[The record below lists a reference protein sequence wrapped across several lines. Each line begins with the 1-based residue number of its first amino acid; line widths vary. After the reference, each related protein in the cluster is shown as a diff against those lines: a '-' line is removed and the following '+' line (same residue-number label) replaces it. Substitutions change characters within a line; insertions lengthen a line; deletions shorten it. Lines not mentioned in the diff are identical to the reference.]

1 MEEKRKIE
9 ILKSQLGLDI
19 TTDISKFD
27 KVDCTIYT
35 ESTADGYD
43 VYVLTN
49 NPSNVSICEDVYY
62 YDHDIA
68 DSFAEQ
74 VRYGD
79 TSFYIDDY
87 IYEDCYMEDKL
98 LEMFDEYIEDIVEGD
113 STTEEE
119 KKFLVEEYGLEEKL
133 DVKQDLTIKK

>member
-19 TTDISKFD
+19 TTDINRFNE
-27 KVDCTIYT
+27 VDCTIYT

-68 DSFAEQ
+68 DSFGEQ
-74 VRYGD
+74 IRYGD

-87 IYEDCYMEDKL
+87 IYEDCYIEDKL
-98 LEMFDEYIEDIVEGD
+98 IELFDDYVEMFVEGD
-113 STTEEE
+113 KITDKERD
-119 KKFLVEEYGLEEKL
+119 FLIEEYGLKVES
-133 DVKQDLTIKK
+133 

>member
-19 TTDISKFD
+19 TTDVGEFD
-27 KVDCTIYT
+27 KVDCTVYT

-43 VYVLTN
+43 VYVVTN
-49 NPSNVSICEDVYY
+49 DVSHVNVCEDVYY

-68 DSFAEQ
+68 DSFGEQ

-87 IYEDCYMEDKL
+87 IYEDCYIEDKL
-98 LEMFDEYIEDIVEGD
+98 IELFDDYVEMFVEGD
-113 STTEEE
+113 KITDKERD
-119 KKFLVEEYGLEEKL
+119 FLIEEYGLKVES
-133 DVKQDLTIKK
+133 

>member
-19 TTDISKFD
+19 TTDISKFNE
-27 KVDCTIYT
+27 VDCTIYT

-68 DSFAEQ
+68 DSFGEQ

-87 IYEDCYMEDKL
+87 IYEDCYIEDKL
-98 LEMFDEYIEDIVEGD
+98 LEMFDEYIEDIVEGK
-113 STTEEE
+113 SITEDE

-133 DVKQDLTIKK
+133 TETND

>member
-1 MEEKRKIE
+1 MEENRMIE
-9 ILKSQLGLDI
+9 ILKSQLGLSI
-19 TTDISKFD
+19 TTDISEFD
-27 KVDCTIYT
+27 KVDCTIYS

-43 VYVLTN
+43 VYILTN
-49 NPSNVSICEDVYY
+49 NPSNISVCEDVYY

-68 DSFAEQ
+68 NGFEEQ

-98 LEMFDEYIEDIVEGD
+98 LEMFGEYVEDIVKGD
-113 STTEEE
+113 VITEEE
-119 KKFLVEEYGLEEKL
+119 KKFLIEEYGLEKNNEETHK
-133 DVKQDLTIKK
+133 